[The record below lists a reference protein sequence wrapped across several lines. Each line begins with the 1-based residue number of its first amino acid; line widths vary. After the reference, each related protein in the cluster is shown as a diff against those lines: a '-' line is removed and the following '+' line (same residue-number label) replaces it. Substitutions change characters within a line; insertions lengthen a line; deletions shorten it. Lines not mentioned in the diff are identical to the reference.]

1 MKKLLLLLIFVNFIS
16 CESAVNTKKENTRP
30 IGEIWYDEND
40 NKFEQ
45 KDGYVLKNCGCSDYE
60 ISDLISSMGSS
71 RKSSVLLCCQFAE
84 IAKKSK

>member
-1 MKKLLLLLIFVNFIS
+1 MKKLLLLLIFINFIS
-16 CESAVNTKKENTRP
+16 CESAVNTKKEKTRP
-30 IGEIWYDEND
+30 VGEIWYDEND

-60 ISDLISSMGSS
+60 ISDIRSSIGNSK
-71 RKSSVLLCCQFAE
+71 KSSVLLCCQFAE